1 MAATSP
7 RWRVW
12 LLLDALDDALPARVR
27 RQLQAEQFRA
37 ELLVAVV
44 QLLLLAL
51 LSALVGVT
59 PPGYAPDAPVR
70 AAPLGLSL
78 FALLVLLRLYA
89 AWTGQLG
96 RALLAAS
103 VVAEMA
109 VLLGTLAATALQY
122 EQPPQLALKG
132 PAFVYVFV
140 LIGLRA
146 LRFEPLWV
154 LVSGG
159 TALLGWFTLLAW
171 VLWGSPVQPLTW
183 DYVTSLRS
191 LQVHLGAELDR
202 LLALAVFTATLAL
215 ALARARALLVRALA
229 RERAVA
235 DLSLFFDDA
244 VARRITAS
252 EAELMAGQGE
262 RREAAILFL
271 DLRGFTQAAAELGPE
286 GVIALLGEYQRLV
299 VPIVRRH
306 GGSVDKYLGDGILAS
321 FGAVVPDA
329 SHAARAL
336 RAVDEIV
343 QAVDG
348 WRTRR
353 REAGLA
359 APDVGA
365 GLATGEVVFGIVGDG
380 QRLEYTVIGDAVNLA
395 AKLEKHNKAQGTRA
409 LATREACERAREQGY
424 RGDKPVRAQVEVAG
438 VAQPLDLAVLSD
450 RPRRPQ
456 NQQM

>member
-7 RWRVW
+7 RWRAW

-27 RQLQAEQFRA
+27 QQLQAEQFRA
-37 ELLVAVV
+37 ELLVAAV
-44 QLLLLAL
+44 QLLLLVL

-96 RALLAAS
+96 RALLAAG

-171 VLWGSPVQPLTW
+171 VLWGAPVQPLTW

-348 WRTRR
+348 WRARR

-365 GLATGEVVFGIVGDG
+365 GLATGEVVSGIVGDG
-380 QRLEYTVIGDAVNLA
+380 RRLEYTVIGDAVNLA

-409 LATREACERAREQGY
+409 LATREACERARAQGY
-424 RGDKPVRAQVEVAG
+424 RGDKPVCTQVEVAG

>member
-1 MAATSP
+1 MAVTP
-7 RWRVW
+7 PWRAW
-12 LLLDALDDALPARVR
+12 LPLDALDHALPVRVR
-27 RQLQAEQFRA
+27 RQWQAEQFRS
-37 ELLVAVV
+37 ELLVAFV
-44 QLLLLAL
+44 QLLLVAL
-51 LSALVGVT
+51 LAALVGVT

-96 RALLAAS
+96 RALLAAG

-122 EQPPQLALKG
+122 EQPPQAALKG

-140 LIGLRA
+140 LIALRA

-159 TALLGWFTLLAW
+159 TALVGWFSLLAW
-171 VLWGSPVQPLTW
+171 VLWGSPGNPLTW

-215 ALARARALLVRALA
+215 ALARARALLARALA

-262 RREAAILFL
+262 RREAAVLFL
-271 DLRGFTQAAAELGPE
+271 DLRGFTKAAAELGPQ
-286 GVIALLGEYQRLV
+286 GVVALLGEYQRLV

-321 FGAVVPDA
+321 FGAVAPDA
-329 SHAARAL
+329 VHAAQAL
-336 RAVDEIV
+336 RAVDDIV
-343 QAVDG
+343 RAVDG
-348 WRTRR
+348 WRAQRLH
-353 REAGLA
+353 AGQA

-380 QRLEYTVIGDAVNLA
+380 RRLEYTVIGDAVNLA

-409 LATREACERAREQGY
+409 LATREAYELAKEQGY
-424 RGDKPVRAQVEVAG
+424 EADKPVCTQAAVAG
-438 VAQPLDLAVLSD
+438 VAQPLDLAVLAAL
-450 RPRRPQ
+450 PVTAK
-456 NQQM
+456 